1 MKPHII
7 LLLLFFA
14 AALVGG
20 ILILILWQQRKTMQK
35 LRSGI
40 ACDLHDDLGA
50 SLSNIS
56 MLAGLVSLELTN
68 GDNNRVQAY
77 LNRIGEESDRVHSSI
92 SDTVV
97 VLGNS
102 CRQLGHLAAMINRH
116 GHELLEQKGIHF
128 SLSVSQPLKALR
140 IPPSQRRHLYLIIKE
155 ALHNAMRHS
164 DAREVSV
171 RFDADCRHLYCTI
184 QDDGKGFDSGKT
196 YPGAG
201 IGSMNMRMAGVKGK
215 LKIKSSPGNG
225 CSVQL
230 SMPIL
235 PWWHPAWWQWSRPKV
250 KAKEAVTRAQATLQS
265 MPVEI

>member
-7 LLLLFFA
+7 LLVLFFA
-14 AALVGG
+14 AAFVGM
-20 ILILILWQQRKTMQK
+20 LILILWQQRKTMQK

-40 ACDLHDDLGA
+40 ACDLHDDMGA

-68 GDNNRVQAY
+68 GDNDRVQAY
-77 LNRIGEESDRVHSSI
+77 LNRIGEEANQVHSSI

-116 GHELLEQKGIHF
+116 GHELLEHKGIHF
-128 SLSVSQPLKALR
+128 SLSVSQALKALR

-164 DAREVSV
+164 DAKEVSV
-171 RFDADCRHLYCTI
+171 RFGADCRHLYCTI

-201 IGSMNMRMAGVKGK
+201 IGSMNMRMTGVKGK

-225 CSVQL
+225 CTIQL

-235 PWWHPAWWQWSRPKV
+235 PWWHPAWWRWSRPKV
-250 KAKEAVTRAQATLQS
+250 KAKEAVTRAKATLQS
-265 MPVEI
+265 LPVDI

>member
-7 LLLLFFA
+7 LLVLFFA
-14 AALVGG
+14 AAFVGM
-20 ILILILWQQRKTMQK
+20 LILILWQQRKTMQK

-40 ACDLHDDLGA
+40 ACDLHDDLGS

-68 GDNNRVQAY
+68 EDNDRVKAY
-77 LNRIGEESDRVHSSI
+77 LNRIGEEADQVHSSI

-116 GHELLEQKGIHF
+116 GHELLEHKGIHF

-171 RFDADCRHLYCTI
+171 RFGADCRHLYCTI

-225 CSVQL
+225 CIIQL

-235 PWWHPAWWQWSRPKV
+235 PWWHPVWWQWGRLKV
-250 KAKEAVTRAQATLQS
+250 KEQPVVQVEKAILQS
-265 MPVEI
+265 LPVDI

>member
-7 LLLLFFA
+7 LLVLFFA
-14 AALVGG
+14 AAFVGM
-20 ILILILWQQRKTMQK
+20 LILILWQQRKTMQK

-68 GDNNRVQAY
+68 GDNDRVHAY
-77 LNRIGEESDRVHSSI
+77 LNRIGEEADRVHSSI
-92 SDTVV
+92 SDTVA

-140 IPPSQRRHLYLIIKE
+140 IPPSQRRHIYLIIKE

-215 LKIKSSPGNG
+215 LKIKSSPGHG

-235 PWWHPAWWQWSRPKV
+235 PWWHPVWWRWGLLKV
-250 KAKEAVTRAQATLQS
+250 KEQPVVQVEKAILQS
-265 MPVEI
+265 LPVDI